1 MSGGPLWG
9 GGDSEENRVLP
20 TAVRYLTTSLPQPK
34 EGQMHTQMCSAY
46 KGNLTAS
53 VTGKL
58 LFSPVAIS
66 LPLFPTPSSIIGML
80 VTHRPTV
87 PAYTQAALQV

>member
-20 TAVRYLTTSLPQPK
+20 TAVRYLTTSLPQLK
-34 EGQMHTQMCSAY
+34 EGQMHTQMCIQG
-46 KGNLTAS
+46 KLTAS